1 MGMGKAQGMGAVT
14 TNTVRGVVAAALAL
28 TVPGGM
34 VLAQQPAEQSS
45 AEVSWATVVN
55 PKAAG
60 AVADGAELSGDT
72 ARTRFTLALTRPVQF
87 SAFRLGNPN
96 RVVLD
101 IAGVEFRLPA
111 ESGRQGRG
119 LVTAFRHGLIA
130 PGKSRIVLDTTQA
143 VHVESQLVP
152 GAPGGR
158 LRLEL
163 DLKPMSATEL
173 AAAELAAAAASAPIA
188 MGDATAEKPASPRV
202 KPVIVVDPGHGGID
216 PGAPGVLGSEKDV
229 VLAVAKEV
237 QRALL
242 ATKRYEVVLTRSS
255 DVFISLDERLQLSR
269 KHAADLFISL
279 HADAL
284 EAREIAQSVRGATI
298 YTLSERASDERARRL
313 AEKENA
319 SDLLAGLDVAGDEGQ
334 DQVKQILFDLM
345 RRETTNFST
354 DFRSILLRQMK
365 PRMALAREPQRSA
378 AFKVLR
384 QPGSPS
390 VLIELGYMSN
400 AEDEKLL
407 ASREWQRRIAEA
419 MAAAVNEFFARRP
432 VRR

>member
-1 MGMGKAQGMGAVT
+1 MGKAQGMGAVT
-14 TNTVRGVVAAALAL
+14 TNTVRRAVAAALAL
-28 TVPGGM
+28 AALGATA
-34 VLAQQPAEQSS
+34 LAQQPASGEQPA

-55 PKAAG
+55 PKTAG
-60 AVADGAELSGDT
+60 AVADGADLSGDA
-72 ARTRFTLALTRPVQF
+72 ARTRFALTLTRPVQF
-87 SAFRLGNPN
+87 NAFRLGNPN

-101 IAGVEFRLPA
+101 MAEVEFRLPSD
-111 ESGRQGRG
+111 SGRQGRG
-119 LVTAFRHGLIA
+119 LVSAFRHGLIA

-143 VHVESQLVP
+143 VRIESRLVP
-152 GAPGGR
+152 GAPGER

-163 DLKPMSATEL
+163 DLKPVSATEL

-188 MGDATAEKPASPRV
+188 MGDAAAEKPASPRV

-216 PGAPGVLGSEKDV
+216 PGAQGMLGAEKDV

-242 ATKRYEVVLTRSS
+242 ATRRYEVVLTRSS
-255 DVFISLDERLQLSR
+255 DVFVSLDERLQLSR

-284 EAREIAQSVRGATI
+284 EAREMAQSVRGATI

-319 SDLLAGLDVAGDEGQ
+319 SDLLAGLDVAGEGGQ

-345 RRETTNFST
+345 RRETTDFST

-365 PRMALAREPQRSA
+365 PKMALAREPQRSA

-400 AEDEKLL
+400 TEDEKLL

-419 MAAAVNEFFARRP
+419 MAAAINEFFARRP
-432 VRR
+432 ARP

>member
-1 MGMGKAQGMGAVT
+1 MGAVT
-14 TNTVRGVVAAALAL
+14 TNSVRCVVAAALVL
-28 TVPGGM
+28 TVSGGM
-34 VLAQQPAEQSS
+34 VLAQQRAAGAQPAEQSA

-60 AVADGAELSGDT
+60 AVADGAELTGDT
-72 ARTRFTLALTRPVQF
+72 ARTRFTLALTRSVQF

-101 IAGVEFRLPA
+101 IAGVEFHLPA

-119 LVTAFRHGLIA
+119 LVIAFRHGLIA

-143 VHVESQLVP
+143 VHVESRLVP
-152 GAPGGR
+152 GAPGDR

-173 AAAELAAAAASAPIA
+173 AAAELATAAASAPIA
-188 MGDATAEKPASPRV
+188 MGDATAEKPTSPRV

-216 PGAPGVLGSEKDV
+216 PGAPGVLGAEKDV

-255 DVFISLDERLQLSR
+255 DVFVSLDERLQLSR

-298 YTLSERASDERARRL
+298 YTFSERASDERARRL

-432 VRR
+432 ARR

>member
-1 MGMGKAQGMGAVT
+1 MGAVT
-14 TNTVRGVVAAALAL
+14 TNTVRRAVAAALAL
-28 TVPGGM
+28 AALGATA
-34 VLAQQPAEQSS
+34 LAQQPASGEQPA

-55 PKAAG
+55 PKTAG
-60 AVADGAELSGDT
+60 AVADGADLSGDA
-72 ARTRFTLALTRPVQF
+72 ARTRFALTLTRPVQF
-87 SAFRLGNPN
+87 NAFRLGNPN

-101 IAGVEFRLPA
+101 MAEVEFRLPSD
-111 ESGRQGRG
+111 SGRQGRG
-119 LVTAFRHGLIA
+119 LVSAFRHGLIA

-143 VHVESQLVP
+143 VRIESRLVP
-152 GAPGGR
+152 GAPGER

-163 DLKPMSATEL
+163 DLKPVSATEL

-188 MGDATAEKPASPRV
+188 MGDAAAEKPASPRV

-216 PGAPGVLGSEKDV
+216 PGAQGMLGAEKDV

-242 ATKRYEVVLTRSS
+242 ATRRYEVVLTRSS
-255 DVFISLDERLQLSR
+255 DVFVSLDERLQLSR

-284 EAREIAQSVRGATI
+284 EAREMAQSVRGATI

-319 SDLLAGLDVAGDEGQ
+319 SDLLAGLDVAGEGGQ

-345 RRETTNFST
+345 RRETTDFST

-365 PRMALAREPQRSA
+365 PKMALAREPQRSA

-400 AEDEKLL
+400 TEDEKLL

-419 MAAAVNEFFARRP
+419 MAAAINEFFARRP
-432 VRR
+432 ARP

>member
-1 MGMGKAQGMGAVT
+1 MGAVT
-14 TNTVRGVVAAALAL
+14 TNTVRCVVAAALAL
-28 TVPGGM
+28 ATPVGIA
-34 VLAQQPAEQSS
+34 LAQQPAEQSA

-55 PKAAG
+55 PKTAG

-72 ARTRFTLALTRPVQF
+72 ARTRFTLALTRQVQF

-130 PGKSRIVLDTTQA
+130 PGKSRIVLDTTLA
-143 VHVESQLVP
+143 VHVESRLVP
-152 GAPGGR
+152 GAQGER

-173 AAAELAAAAASAPIA
+173 AAAELAAAAASAPTA
-188 MGDATAEKPASPRV
+188 MGDAIAEKPASPRV
-202 KPVIVVDPGHGGID
+202 KPVIVVDPGHGGVD
-216 PGAPGVLGSEKDV
+216 PGAPGVLGAEKDV

-255 DVFISLDERLQLSR
+255 DVFVSLDERLQLSR